1 MSRRTTQLVME
12 SVAVEDQVFGIFFE
26 YGAEAVFTMHQESRL
41 ILSANRHLEELVGRS
56 IHSIVGS
63 PARRLFAED
72 ERDGQWDDRIA
83 GRAGLH
89 EDVRLR
95 RLDGFPVFV
104 SLTVAHISQ
113 GDDPLVACIA
123 RDTTE
128 RRNLER
134 DLIAKHT
141 ALYAAHAELG
151 RTVEQLT
158 EAQSSLEDRNRELAA
173 LGSQFAQA
181 AQRAAIGEFSAGIA
195 HSMNN
200 PMAALSSALR
210 QISRRV
216 ERNADALLQE
226 ELSRFLQRSNGAL
239 GRMETIVDAVRRAHK
254 SGSLPST
261 AQAVNI
267 ADELRTALTLFEQ
280 RIGDTTL
287 ICDLEGSPLA
297 WIPPDALHHVISNLI
312 DNALR
317 ALEGGG
323 RLRLR
328 LHREDNW
335 VVLDVEDDGPGLPQ
349 RVRENIF
356 EPFVSGRADGTG
368 LGLSMSFRLARQW
381 RGDITHHDLNPG
393 TRFRILMPAHDEN
406 AQPPAEPGTTTEG
419 PKDE

>member
-1 MSRRTTQLVME
+1 MK
-12 SVAVEDQVFGIFFE
+12 SVPVEDQVFGIFFE
-26 YGAEAVFTMHQESRL
+26 YGTEAVFTMHQEQRT

-63 PARRLFAED
+63 PASQLFDED
-72 ERDGQWDDRIA
+72 ERAGQWDDRIA

-104 SLTVAHISQ
+104 SLTVAHIQQ
-113 GDDPLVACIA
+113 GDEPLVACIA

-141 ALYAAHAELG
+141 ALYAAHSELSSI
-151 RTVEQLT
+151 VEQLR
-158 EAQSSLEDRNRELAA
+158 EAQGSLKDRNRELAA

-216 ERNADALLQE
+216 RKSADTDLQE
-226 ELSRFLQRSNGAL
+226 ELVRFLGRSQGAL
-239 GRMETIVDAVRRAHK
+239 SRMEVIVDAVRRAHK
-254 SGSLPST
+254 SGSLPGS
-261 AQAVNI
+261 AQSVNI
-267 ADELRTALTLFEQ
+267 TDELRTALTLFEQ
-280 RIGDTTL
+280 RMGDTEL
-287 ICDLEGSPLA
+287 RCDFEETPSVWL
-297 WIPPDALHHVISNLI
+297 PPDALHHVVSNLI

-317 ALEGGG
+317 ALEGKGT
-323 RLRLR
+323 LR
-328 LHREDNW
+328 LHLHSEKESSTQNDSSTEKEW
-335 VVLDVEDDGPGLPQ
+335 VILDVEDNGPGLPQ
-349 RVRENIF
+349 RVRDNLF
-356 EPFVSGRADGTG
+356 EPFVSGREDGTG

-381 RGDITHHDLNPG
+381 RGDITHHDLAHG
-393 TRFRILMPAHDEN
+393 TQFRLLMPTHEHKTQTEDSPDE
-406 AQPPAEPGTTTEG
+406 
-419 PKDE
+419 

>member
-1 MSRRTTQLVME
+1 ME
-12 SVAVEDQVFGIFFE
+12 SMAVEDPVFGIFFE
-26 YGAEAVFTMHQESRL
+26 YGAEAVFTMHQETRV

-56 IHSIVGS
+56 MHSIVGS
-63 PARRLFAED
+63 PASKLFDED
-72 ERDGQWDDRIA
+72 ERAGQWDDRIA
-83 GRAGLH
+83 ARAGLH

-104 SLTVAHISQ
+104 SLTVAHLHQ
-113 GDDPLVACIA
+113 GDSPLVACIA

-151 RTVEQLT
+151 RTVEQLK
-158 EAQSSLEDRNRELAA
+158 EAQGCLEDRNRELAA

-216 ERNADALLQE
+216 ERNGTAELKD
-226 ELSRFLQRSNGAL
+226 ELSRFLQRSTGAV

-254 SGSLPST
+254 SGSLPSS
-261 AQAVNI
+261 AQSVNI

-280 RIGDTTL
+280 RMGETELQCEFEDDIV
-287 ICDLEGSPLA
+287 A

-317 ALEGGG
+317 ALGGTG
-323 RLRLR
+323 HLKLT
-328 LHREDNW
+328 LHRVEHW
-335 VVLDVEDDGPGLPQ
+335 VALDVEDDGPGLPQ
-349 RVRENIF
+349 RVRDNLF
-356 EPFVSGRADGTG
+356 EPFVSGREDGTG

-381 RGDITHHDLNPG
+381 RGDISHHDLHPG
-393 TRFRILMPAHDEN
+393 TRFRLLMPTQEQLTQSEALPNEGM
-406 AQPPAEPGTTTEG
+406 AKTAKTEARSTEG
-419 PKDE
+419 PR